1 MTNDVFLGQGAPDDY
16 PDTPPTGRSRT
27 ATTPTAGSSGPFS
40 PDLPSSNLPS
50 QTTTPPQG
58 QDLEIL
64 EVQKSQE
71 APKNNLLLFIGA
83 GLLLY
88 FFVIKR
94 K

>member
-16 PDTPPTGRSRT
+16 PDTPATGRSRT
-27 ATTPTAGSSGPFS
+27 ATTPTGGSGPFS
-40 PDLPSSNLPS
+40 PDEPSSNLPS

-58 QDLEIL
+58 QDIEIL
-64 EVQKSQE
+64 EVQKSQD